1 MLGLGLSVYKSKIS
15 STGGGSGPSSGYTPP
30 LDSVTAAVA
39 YSVRKLNSTYTG
51 DCMLVRRVSDGA
63 TQDIG
68 FDSDGLIDVAALT
81 SFSGGSEL
89 TVKVWYDQSGGGFD
103 LEQPN
108 DAYLPTIY
116 DGSAVTTST
125 SGKPCVRIVRAAT
138 SGPGE
143 WLITDPVSLST
154 AGDMDVFLVL
164 HGPFASG
171 GDRYF
176 WNSQAGPTTSGARWG
191 IAYNTNT
198 YVQQPS
204 PVTSI
209 QFNSL
214 PIPNNLQFILNAQYN
229 ASGNTNTLEG
239 NATVFGTA
247 TSSTTYRT
255 DPYNVT
261 LGARVGGAEG
271 YNSFDISEIIHL
283 PTYDATE
290 NVSLGANINSYYEFT
305 NWSATSGFLADYP
318 DAAAAYS
325 VRQLSNNAIK
335 CMRVRRAAPP
345 YDEQDIGFTA
355 GGDLDEASIV
365 AFGGSDELRVSAWYD
380 QSGQSNHARQT
391 SPTEQPQIYDG
402 TAVIIQDGK
411 PALDYNGAQFL
422 SLMTE
427 IYDASMSVFCVWK
440 CDSDAISNDD
450 GIYSFSDTD
459 RFALQ
464 ANRYAVNQLA
474 TRHTGATS
482 IGGTTTTTDQ
492 NLTSH
497 LRTGSTAT
505 LHANGSALTT
515 SVSNA
520 NTGGGDRKIGM
531 SGSAFLNGYVWEL
544 VAYIGTNDGD
554 QSSNRTAIETNIN
567 SYFQIYP

>member
-1 MLGLGLSVYKSKIS
+1 MIGLGLSVYKSQGIS
-15 STGGGSGPSSGYTPP
+15 IGGGGSSYTPP

-81 SFSGGSEL
+81 AFSGGVEL
-89 TVKVWYDQSGGGFD
+89 TVKVWYDQAGGGFD

-116 DGSAVTTST
+116 DGTSVTTST
-125 SGKPCVRIVRAAT
+125 SGKPCVRIVRV
-138 SGPGE
+138 SNNGPGE
-143 WLITDPVSLST
+143 WLQTDPVSLST
-154 AGDMDVFLVL
+154 AGDMDVFLVF

-198 YVQQPS
+198 YVQQPGLAVPKQLLS
-204 PVTSI
+204 T
-209 QFNSL
+209 
-214 PIPNNLQFILNAQYN
+214 PIPDNLQFILNAQYN
-229 ASGNTNTLEG
+229 PSGNINTLEG
-239 NATVFGTA
+239 NGVEFGTY

-261 LGARVGGAEG
+261 LGARTGGLEG

-283 PTYDATE
+283 PTYNASE
-290 NVSLGANINSYYEFT
+290 NASLGLNINSYYEFT
-305 NWSATSGFLADYP
+305 NWTPTSGFLADYTG
-318 DAAAAYS
+318 AAAAYS

-335 CMRVRRAAPP
+335 CMRVRRAVPP

-380 QSGQSNHARQT
+380 QSGQSNHATQINPN
-391 SPTEQPQIYDG
+391 SQPKIYNG
-402 TAVIIQDGK
+402 TAVITDNGK
-411 PALDYNGAQFL
+411 PALDIRTPNTTTPVRLDLSVPTLAQPLTFAITQNMGTNSPYRATISTPANTLALL
-422 SLMTE
+422 SYGGNQIMLSPTQVQGTVDLTQQRE
-427 IYDASMSVFCVWK
+427 ITAIYDSPSSSLFV
-440 CDSDAISNDD
+440 DGNTILSN
-450 GIYSFSDTD
+450 
-459 RFALQ
+459 
-464 ANRYAVNQLA
+464 VN
-474 TRHTGATS
+474 TGTNGLS
-482 IGGTTTTTDQ
+482 SNSLVIGGTQ
-492 NLTSH
+492 
-497 LRTGSTAT
+497 AT
-505 LHANGSALTT
+505 QYWL
-515 SVSNA
+515 
-520 NTGGGDRKIGM
+520 GGGTIQEYILWNSNQD
-531 SGSAFLNGYVWEL
+531 SAG
-544 VAYIGTNDGD
+544 
-554 QSSNRTAIETNIN
+554 NRTAIETNIN